1 MDIPFGGAVAEA
13 AYEHVRGVLDP
24 AVLNHSVRVWLLADH
39 VGRREGVR
47 GREREA
53 LAVACLFH
61 DAGTARAY
69 DGPQRFEV
77 EGADA
82 AVAFLHGHGCHALLV
97 RRVWEAVALHTSPGI
112 AERMGTLPRLVRLGV
127 LADFGAEDVLGP
139 GDAEELAPLLSGLPE
154 GTSRSCSPT
163 RWWSR
168 PCGARR
174 RRLRRPGPGDS
185 SRPTCPT
192 RGARDPIRP
201 SDARRRTAPACP
213 DPGGMRAAAAPAGA
227 SAPSSPLSLAYA
239 SASEPRGHG
248 AAMVEAV
255 RRLAAEP

>member
-139 GDAEELAPLLSGLPE
+139 GDAEELAPLLSGLP
-154 GTSRSCSPT
+154 
-163 RWWSR
+163 
-168 PCGARR
+168 RR
-174 RRLRRPGPGDS
+174 NIEIVLADAVVEQALRRPEKAPPATWPGGLLAAHLS
-185 SRPTCPT
+185 
-192 RGARDPIRP
+192 
-201 SDARRRTAPACP
+201 
-213 DPGGMRAAAAPAGA
+213 DPGRPGPNPAF
-227 SAPSSPLSLAYA
+227 
-239 SASEPRGHG
+239 
-248 AAMVEAV
+248 
-255 RRLAAEP
+255 